1 MYNSELSA
9 DNGSSPQ
16 FRNTIDR
23 TVAIRPPLVAEGKK
37 VLLGQS
43 LELCV
48 TPRVP
53 CLAGRLG
60 GHFLPLVKVFFF
72 SFIEKIFAGELIIY
86 SSSKLL
92 SRSFG

>member
-53 CLAGRLG
+53 CLAG
-60 GHFLPLVKVFFF
+60 
-72 SFIEKIFAGELIIY
+72 
-86 SSSKLL
+86 
-92 SRSFG
+92 